1 MTGLPEE
8 LPAPVAIRLN
18 VNGQSVAGHAEPR
31 QHLADFLRQGLG
43 LKGTRIGCEQG
54 HCGACTVEVEGEAV
68 RACLT
73 LAVQVEGK
81 QVRTI
86 EGMSDDPLGKT
97 LQDSFIKHH
106 AMQCGYCTAGMIIS
120 AKELLTVNPQP
131 SREQVRHHLSGNYCR
146 CTGYEAIVNAV
157 MAVAGLLAQGGGS
170 DV

>member
-1 MTGLPEE
+1 MTGMPDG
-8 LPAPVAIRLN
+8 LPAPGAVRLT
-18 VNGQSVAGHAEPR
+18 VNGEAVVGHAEPR

-43 LKGTRIGCEQG
+43 LKGTRLGCEQG